1 MAHFG
6 VKYLDLGLD
15 LKVVEKAVKEETS
28 GPGQLLVYRS
38 MHKTL
43 REHCHLTVPRG

>member
-6 VKYLDLGLD
+6 VKCVDLGLD

-28 GPGQLLVYRS
+28 GPGQLLEYRS
-38 MHKTL
+38 MHKKI
-43 REHCHLTVPRG
+43 REHYHLTVPQG